1 MCSVV
6 VPMYESIGRYGGL
19 MLILV
24 ASAMI
29 SEVEDRFTDV
39 LKLLSL
45 SREWINCLCL
55 CNLGKPLKIPV
66 RGWFG
71 KIS

>member
-1 MCSVV
+1 
-6 VPMYESIGRYGGL
+6 
-19 MLILV
+19 MLSFV

-45 SREWINCLCL
+45 SREWTNSLSL
-55 CNLGKPLKIPV
+55 CNLVNCKIYLHAA
-66 RGWFG
+66 GQAMDLE
-71 KIS
+71 